1 MVEDLTDPTTSVVS
15 ARARVDEC
23 GLIPQPHG
31 GALRPFT
38 PARGAAAARSS
49 IRAIRRE
56 ALAVLAEG
64 TAAASSRL
72 LKLLE
77 SDDERVVA
85 IAASQILD
93 RVLGKPSDRSQV
105 PDESQRSSAP
115 VHLLTTAERAELADA
130 LLVVSRLAALAQSRE
145 NQQGSNL

>member
-1 MVEDLTDPTTSVVS
+1 MDKLPNPAPSVASV
-15 ARARVDEC
+15 RARVDEC

-56 ALAVLAEG
+56 ALPVLAEG
-64 TAAASSRL
+64 TAAASRRL
-72 LKLLE
+72 LELLE

-85 IAASQILD
+85 IAASQVLD
-93 RVLGKPSDRSQV
+93 RTRGKPSDRLQV
-105 PDESQRSSAP
+105 PDGSQRSSAP
-115 VHLLTTAERAELADA
+115 IQLLNSAEKAELADA

-145 NQQGSNL
+145 NQQESNL